1 MKDSVSK
8 LLIKGFLN
16 RKISF
21 LGLLIFILFIFFGV
35 FGSFF
40 TPYDPYK
47 THYSNRYQLPN
58 KKNILGTDWAGR
70 DVLSRILVGAGITLK
85 ISILA
90 LFIGSIIGGVL
101 GIIIGNMKNNLLKML
116 IMQIN
121 DIFLTFPFLVLAI
134 LITALLGAS
143 LNNAIIA
150 IGISRIPRYV
160 RIFYV
165 VVNSEK
171 NKDYIMSATSIGASN
186 IRILF
191 YHILPNILPIF
202 LVNTVLFFA
211 LTIIAEA
218 TLSFIGI
225 GAQPPLPSWG
235 LMIRQASEN
244 MLVYPF
250 GVVPPSLAILLVV
263 LSANL
268 MSDGLR
274 EFIDPKL
281 R

>member
-1 MKDSVSK
+1 
-8 LLIKGFLN
+8 LNNNFLNNLQKGFLK
-16 RKISF
+16 RKLSLI
-21 LGLLIFILFIFFGV
+21 GLLIFSIFIFLGIFGPLLI
-35 FGSFF
+35 
-40 TPYDPYK
+40 PYDPYK
-47 THYSNRYQLPN
+47 TEYSNRYQLPN
-58 KKNILGTDWAGR
+58 NNNIFGTDWAGR
-70 DVLSRILVGAGITLK
+70 DVFSRVLVGAGITLK
-85 ISILA
+85 ISIMA
-90 LFIGSIIGGVL
+90 LCIGSIIGG
-101 GIIIGNMKNNLLKML
+101 IIGILIGYMKNNILKML
-116 IMQIN
+116 VIQFN
-121 DIFLTFPFLVLAI
+121 DILLTFPFLVLAI
-134 LITALLGAS
+134 LITALLGS
-143 LNNAIIA
+143 NLNNAIIA

-160 RIFYV
+160 RIFCL

-171 NKDYIMSATSIGASN
+171 NKKYIISATSLGASK

-225 GAQPPLPSWG
+225 GAQPPMPSWG

-250 GVVPPSLAILLVV
+250 GVIPPSIAILLVV

-268 MSDGLR
+268 MADGLR
-274 EFIDPKL
+274 EFMDPKL

>member
-1 MKDSVSK
+1 MKDNLLK
-8 LLIKGFLN
+8 FLIKGFLK
-16 RKISF
+16 RKIS
-21 LGLLIFILFIFFGV
+21 LIGLLIFLFFIICGIFGPYL
-35 FGSFF
+35 

-47 THYSNRYQLPN
+47 TDYSNRYELPN
-58 KKNILGTDWAGR
+58 NQNLFGTDWAGR

-90 LFIGSIIGGVL
+90 LCIGSLVGGIL
-101 GIIIGNMKNNLLKML
+101 GIIIGFMKNNLLKML
-116 IMQIN
+116 VIQFN

-134 LITALLGAS
+134 LITALLGPS

-150 IGISRIPRYV
+150 IGISRIPRYI

-171 NKDYIMSATSIGASN
+171 NKNYIISAISLGASN
-186 IRILF
+186 MRILF

-250 GVVPPSLAILLVV
+250 GVLPPSIAILLVV

-274 EFIDPKL
+274 EFLDPKL

>member
-1 MKDSVSK
+1 MKDSLLK
-8 LLIKGFLN
+8 LLIKGFLK
-16 RKISF
+16 RKIS
-21 LGLLIFILFIFFGV
+21 LVGLLIFLFFIFCGV
-35 FGSFF
+35 FGSYL

-47 THYSNRYQLPN
+47 TKFSNRYELPN
-58 KKNILGTDWAGR
+58 NENLFGTDWAGR
-70 DVLSRILVGAGITLK
+70 DVLSRVLVGAGITLK

-90 LFIGSIIGGVL
+90 LCIGSVIGGIL
-101 GIIIGNMKNNLLKML
+101 GIIVGFMKNGLLKIL
-116 IMQIN
+116 
-121 DIFLTFPFLVLAI
+121 LTFPVLVLAI
-134 LITALLGAS
+134 LITALLGSS

-160 RIFYV
+160 RIFSV

-171 NKDYIMSATSIGASN
+171 NKNYVISAISIGASN
-186 IRILF
+186 MRILF

-250 GVVPPSLAILLVV
+250 GVIPPSIAILLVV

-274 EFIDPKL
+274 EFMDPKL